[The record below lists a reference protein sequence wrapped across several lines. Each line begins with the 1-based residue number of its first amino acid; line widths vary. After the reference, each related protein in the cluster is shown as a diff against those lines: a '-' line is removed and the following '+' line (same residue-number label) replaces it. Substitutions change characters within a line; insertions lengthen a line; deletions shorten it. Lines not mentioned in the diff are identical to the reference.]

1 MQYKWIIKITLS
13 SIVVS
18 CVFLLLSDTVM
29 LSSGFVLSAV
39 LLFIFVAI
47 GVAFDILG
55 VAVTSSGEAPLHS
68 MATRRVK
75 GARHAITIVRN
86 ADKVSSFCNDVVG
99 DISGIVSGSAAAA
112 LASKVALRLKI
123 EDLLATLALTV
134 LVTALTIGGK
144 ACGKS
149 IAIQKSTSI
158 VLLAGKVLAVFKRE
172 QPKRDRQSKKSG
184 DTKVK
189 GRERR

>member
-18 CVFLLLSDTVM
+18 CVFLLLSETVM
-29 LSSGFVLSAV
+29 LSSGFALSAV

-47 GVAFDILG
+47 GIAFDILG
-55 VAVTSSGEAPLHS
+55 VAVTSSDEAPLHS

-112 LASKVALRLKI
+112 LASKAALRMNIK
-123 EDLLATLALTV
+123 DLFATLALTA

-149 IAIQKSTSI
+149 IAMRQSTSI
-158 VLLAGKVLAVFKRE
+158 VLFAGKLLAVFKSE
-172 QPKRDRQSKKSG
+172 QPGRGKQSKKAG

-189 GRERR
+189 GKERR